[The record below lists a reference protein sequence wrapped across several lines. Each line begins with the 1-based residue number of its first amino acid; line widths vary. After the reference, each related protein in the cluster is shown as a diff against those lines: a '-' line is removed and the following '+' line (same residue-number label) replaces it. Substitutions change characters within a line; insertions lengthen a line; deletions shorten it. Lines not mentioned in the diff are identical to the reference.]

1 MCKNRNTEDNLKV
14 NGDEDVI
21 EMNELK
27 KNLNETK
34 VDNNNNKSDDDKE
47 EDEETKNLLQN
58 EQIIKEEKPEEKIV
72 TVNEKEDTSLIE
84 TIKPAVE
91 PINTSKKS
99 IPTAVATASISNSSS
114 TVTLNSIPNSISNK
128 SFVYNKN
135 NNKNNSLAE
144 VNKIDENKERRYSKY
159 GPVQTLILKPAKSI
173 NFSEHQSKRNSR
185 VSVYSVNF
193 DRMDKEL
200 DDVVNKKL
208 YRDDDFYSN
217 NDINSE
223 MNSATD
229 LYRKTLE
236 HNNKSEMNSTNE
248 LFKKMKSNEQL
259 RMNHSKSQERLGKNT
274 KSSMSINSCESE
286 KSCY

>member
-1 MCKNRNTEDNLKV
+1 V
-14 NGDEDVI
+14 NGDEDLI

-27 KNLNETK
+27 QNLNETK
-34 VDNNNNKSDDDKE
+34 VDDKEEEEE

-58 EQIIKEEKPEEKIV
+58 EKLTKEEKPQETIV
-72 TVNEKEDTSLIE
+72 TVNEKEDPSPIE
-84 TIKPAVE
+84 IIKASVE

-173 NFSEHQSKRNSR
+173 NFSDHQSKRNSR
-185 VSVYSVNF
+185 ISVYSVNF

-200 DDVVNKKL
+200 DDVVNNKL

-236 HNNKSEMNSTNE
+236 HNSKSEMNSTNE
-248 LFKKMKSNEQL
+248 IFNTMKSKEQL
-259 RMNHSKSQERLGKNT
+259 RMNHSKSQEKLGKNT